1 MKSVAIFL
9 FLVSISFTLPFLEAE
24 EMTEESAYAFRTS
37 AGTGLLYGKGEEIL
51 YYPGGS
57 NLFLSQLLWD
67 FKPLVYISAA
77 LDFGPRDAFKKSGFV
92 AAASLKYGFVSGK
105 GIMEDRDWL
114 SPDGQYYLT
123 HYSRHNAYARGN
135 SFSGLADG
143 LGSFIFDA
151 EAGYSVALGAASYLR
166 FCLEITYMRFSWM
179 SEDGYTQYAPDQ
191 DPDIT
196 IERYDPWDPTLPKT
210 PYSGKAISYTQ
221 DWITLSPGF
230 SMGIKLSR
238 FFYID
243 FTLYL
248 SPFIYGVARDE
259 HLSPLKHYLFLD
271 YLSWGL
277 IVKETLSLGFS
288 PSKHFELKIS
298 AGIKQLGGAR
308 GEEYVD
314 ISATGNN
321 YGLSENN
328 GGGGFSFGDFSLSA
342 TYTF

>member
-9 FLVSISFTLPFLEAE
+9 FLVSIFFTLPFLEAGE
-24 EMTEESAYAFRTS
+24 ITDESAYAFGTS
-37 AGTGLLYGKGEEIL
+37 AGTGFLYGKGEEIL
-51 YYPGGS
+51 YYPGS
-57 NLFLSQLLWD
+57 NLFKSQLLWD
-67 FKPLVYISAA
+67 FKPLAYISAA

-92 AAASLKYGFVSGK
+92 AAASLKYGFASGR

-123 HYSRHNAYARGN
+123 HYSRHDAYARGN

-143 LGSFIFDA
+143 LGSFVFDA
-151 EAGYSVALGAASYLR
+151 EAGYSAALGSASYLR
-166 FCLEITYMRFSWM
+166 FYLAITYMRFSWM

-191 DPDIT
+191 DPAPT
-196 IERYDPWDPTLPKT
+196 AEYYDPWDPSLPKT
-210 PYSGKAISYTQ
+210 PYLGKAISYTQ
-221 DWITLSPGF
+221 DWITFSPGF

-238 FFYID
+238 FFHID
-243 FTLYL
+243 FALYL

-259 HLSPLKHYLFLD
+259 HLSPSKHYLFLD

-277 IVKETLSLGFS
+277 IVKEMLSLGFS
-288 PSKHFELKIS
+288 FSKHFELKIS

-314 ISATGNN
+314 ATATGNN
-321 YGLSENN
+321 YSLADSN
-328 GGGGFSFGDFSLSA
+328 GGGGFSFADFSLSA
-342 TYTF
+342 KYTF